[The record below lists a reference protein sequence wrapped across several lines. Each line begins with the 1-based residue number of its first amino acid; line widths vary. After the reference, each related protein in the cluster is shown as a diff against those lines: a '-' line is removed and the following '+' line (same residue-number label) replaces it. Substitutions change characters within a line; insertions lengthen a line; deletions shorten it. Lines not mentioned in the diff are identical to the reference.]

1 MLLPMRQAVSFLD
14 PVRRAWECKFIP
26 KDMPMSEWSVH
37 NTTMLRLGFLREQMM
52 GLGPGFQDAG
62 GQIQRPFMGR
72 NEVQRQRQI
81 QSWPF

>member
-1 MLLPMRQAVSFLD
+1 
-14 PVRRAWECKFIP
+14 
-26 KDMPMSEWSVH
+26 MSEWSVH